1 MGNNVPYLQMKNIS
15 KSFPGVKALDNIN
28 LSVDRGEVLA
38 LMGENG
44 AGKSTLMK
52 ILSGV
57 YIKDEGNILI
67 GGSEVEI
74 KDVKSAEK
82 LGIAIIHQ
90 ELSVLPNL
98 TVSENLFLGNEL
110 TDKVT
115 GRLNKKEM
123 KNAVVFLATGF
134 EEIEALGTIDVLRR
148 GGVRVMMVSITGDRL
163 VIGAHDIPVMA
174 DYLFEEADFSCVDAL
189 ILPGGIPGSNHL
201 NAHAHLKELV
211 KEKTEEG
218 VLIGAI
224 CAGPMVLGGLGL
236 LKGKRATCFPF
247 FEPTMVGATPTDNG
261 VEQDGN
267 IITSKGPGFMFEF
280 GLTILR
286 NLKDE
291 EIALEVA
298 DALLYDA
305 LLHGTKH

>member
-1 MGNNVPYLQMKNIS
+1 MFYVE
-15 KSFPGVKALDNIN
+15 FGV
-28 LSVDRGEVLA
+28 VGRCGVLFR
-38 LMGENG
+38 L
-44 AGKSTLMK
+44 
-52 ILSGV
+52 
-57 YIKDEGNILI
+57 
-67 GGSEVEI
+67 
-74 KDVKSAEK
+74 
-82 LGIAIIHQ
+82 
-90 ELSVLPNL
+90 
-98 TVSENLFLGNEL
+98 VSS
-110 TDKVT
+110 
-115 GRLNKKEM
+115 M
-123 KNAVVFLATGF
+123 
-134 EEIEALGTIDVLRR
+134 
-148 GGVRVMMVSITGDRL
+148 GVRVG
-163 VIGAHDIPVMA
+163 IGSQYIPVMA

-247 FEPTMVGATPTDNG
+247 FEPTMVGAIPTDNG

-291 EIALEVA
+291 EVALEGA

-305 LLHGTKH
+305 LLHGARH

>member
-1 MGNNVPYLQMKNIS
+1 
-15 KSFPGVKALDNIN
+15 
-28 LSVDRGEVLA
+28 
-38 LMGENG
+38 
-44 AGKSTLMK
+44 
-52 ILSGV
+52 
-57 YIKDEGNILI
+57 
-67 GGSEVEI
+67 
-74 KDVKSAEK
+74 
-82 LGIAIIHQ
+82 
-90 ELSVLPNL
+90 
-98 TVSENLFLGNEL
+98 
-110 TDKVT
+110 
-115 GRLNKKEM
+115 M

-211 KEKTEEG
+211 
-218 VLIGAI
+218 
-224 CAGPMVLGGLGL
+224 LGGLGL

>member
-1 MGNNVPYLQMKNIS
+1 
-15 KSFPGVKALDNIN
+15 
-28 LSVDRGEVLA
+28 
-38 LMGENG
+38 
-44 AGKSTLMK
+44 
-52 ILSGV
+52 
-57 YIKDEGNILI
+57 
-67 GGSEVEI
+67 
-74 KDVKSAEK
+74 
-82 LGIAIIHQ
+82 
-90 ELSVLPNL
+90 
-98 TVSENLFLGNEL
+98 
-110 TDKVT
+110 
-115 GRLNKKEM
+115 M

-174 DYLFEEADFSCVDAL
+174 DYLFEE
-189 ILPGGIPGSNHL
+189 
-201 NAHAHLKELV
+201 AHAHLKELV

>member
-1 MGNNVPYLQMKNIS
+1 
-15 KSFPGVKALDNIN
+15 
-28 LSVDRGEVLA
+28 
-38 LMGENG
+38 
-44 AGKSTLMK
+44 
-52 ILSGV
+52 
-57 YIKDEGNILI
+57 
-67 GGSEVEI
+67 
-74 KDVKSAEK
+74 
-82 LGIAIIHQ
+82 
-90 ELSVLPNL
+90 
-98 TVSENLFLGNEL
+98 
-110 TDKVT
+110 
-115 GRLNKKEM
+115 M

-148 GGVRVMMVSITGDRL
+148 GVRVMMVSITGDRL

-247 FEPTMVGATPTDNG
+247 FEPTMVGAIPTDNG

>member
-1 MGNNVPYLQMKNIS
+1 
-15 KSFPGVKALDNIN
+15 
-28 LSVDRGEVLA
+28 
-38 LMGENG
+38 
-44 AGKSTLMK
+44 
-52 ILSGV
+52 
-57 YIKDEGNILI
+57 
-67 GGSEVEI
+67 
-74 KDVKSAEK
+74 
-82 LGIAIIHQ
+82 
-90 ELSVLPNL
+90 
-98 TVSENLFLGNEL
+98 
-110 TDKVT
+110 
-115 GRLNKKEM
+115 M

-267 IITSKGPGFMFEF
+267 IITSKGPG
-280 GLTILR
+280 LSS
-286 NLKDE
+286 
-291 EIALEVA
+291 A
-298 DALLYDA
+298 
-305 LLHGTKH
+305 

>member
-1 MGNNVPYLQMKNIS
+1 MSNDNNLLRV
-15 KSFPGVKALDNIN
+15 DNLKTN
-28 LSVDRGEVLA
+28 F
-38 LMGENG
+38 
-44 AGKSTLMK
+44 
-52 ILSGV
+52 
-57 YIKDEGNILI
+57 YIKDKKVEAVRGVSFHVNKGDILGIVGESGSGKSVLMKSVMNIL
-67 GGSEVEI
+67 
-74 KDVKSAEK
+74 
-82 LGIAIIHQ
+82 
-90 ELSVLPNL
+90 P
-98 TVSENLFLGNEL
+98 ENAKIEDG
-110 TDKVT
+110 KVYFNNIDISSM
-115 GRLNKKEM
+115 NKKEM